1 LEREAEEEAERRKN
15 GSSQTGLSKQY
26 GFLDEESMEGV
37 LTNEEI
43 IEKRATEILTT
54 IWGELDARMVTRFTS
69 QNEFFDNNKPYAVEL
84 ATKELQ
90 TSKDNMIQKI
100 VSRYRYIF
108 QVYNNDFVIYLSIH
122 VYM

>member
-100 VSRYRYIF
+100 VSRYRYI
-108 QVYNNDFVIYLSIH
+108 
-122 VYM
+122 